1 MQKGAII
8 FKISEAIKNLDHS
21 DIGDNLLYYDYSIKH
36 LLSLHR
42 KGLGEEDPSFMS
54 AYRSFEGEVF
64 ENFIYEKL
72 IRYAKEHDDIEK
84 FIVKGPHKKRT
95 HALPSTLSVNWKGQ
109 IVYRTRQK
117 EIGEFDGMIFTKN
130 ELYFVEMTL
139 VKSVTNLKKRMRKKK
154 ALLETIFPDYEIKAL
169 LVLNEGV
176 TGTNQ
181 LPDYCTVWITKDF
194 NAKRVFEWL
203 AEKNKPKRRPFYQ
216 VRHSKIVGTGNLKI
230 RYFKYYSTLS
240 WILRKVRSKKE
251 NVIDLH
257 FLKTPNVSRFHNLF
271 TKIYIGYMETEEFRK
286 KFPNVPPSQ
295 ADKVF
300 VALEKEHSDE
310 LTLTY
315 FLRHTRKRLD
325 NITVNKKGDVGIAK
339 KDPFGITVTEVAHIS
354 KMLTP
359 SFKLTVSQIEE
370 IEKSLEGFKV

>member
-1 MQKGAII
+1 MTI
-8 FKISEAIKNLDHS
+8 FKISDTIANLDHS
-21 DIGDNLLYYDYSIKH
+21 DIGDNLLYYDYSVKH

-42 KGLGEEDPSFMS
+42 KGLTEEDPAFMS

-72 IRYAKEHDDIEK
+72 LRYAKEHEAIK
-84 FIVKGPHKKRT
+84 QFIVKGPHKKRT
-95 HALPSTLSVNWKGQ
+95 NALPSTLSVNWKGQ

-117 EIGEFDGMIFTKN
+117 EIGEFDSIIFTEK

-154 ALLETIFPDYEIKAL
+154 ALLETIFPDYDVKAL

-194 NAKRVFEWL
+194 CARRVFDWL
-203 AEKNKPKRRPFYQ
+203 VAKDEKQRRPFYR
-216 VRHSKIVGTGNLKI
+216 VSHSKIIGTGRLNV

-240 WILRKVRSKKE
+240 WILRKVRSKR
-251 NVIDLH
+251 NGVIDLD
-257 FLKTPNVSRFHNLF
+257 FLSTPNVSRYHDLF
-271 TKIYIGYMETEEFRK
+271 TKIYIGYMEPEEFRK
-286 KFPNVPPSQ
+286 RFPSVPPSK

-315 FLRHTRKRLD
+315 FMRHTRKRLD
-325 NITVNKKGDVGIAK
+325 NITVNKKGEVSIAK

-354 KMLTP
+354 KMLNP
-359 SFKLTVSQIEE
+359 SFKLTVRQIEE
-370 IEKSLEGFKV
+370 IENQLQGHKV